1 MYPKRYFN
9 NVFAFISSLGVRVG
23 LFGLLGFIDAGRG
36 GPSVGILASVQ
47 SVQKQG
53 QSLRC
58 VRPCSG
64 VGQFGVALGDGAHH
78 QLERLRARPLD
89 RAAARG
95 SRPLAPA

>member
-1 MYPKRYFN
+1 MHPKRYFN

-36 GPSVGILASVQ
+36 GPFVGIDLGLA
-47 SVQKQG
+47 
-53 QSLRC
+53 LID
-58 VRPCSG
+58 
-64 VGQFGVALGDGAHH
+64 ALMTGP
-78 QLERLRARPLD
+78 QCERLRARLLD